1 MKKVFPIVFAFV
13 FLLSCNKDD
22 EITREV
28 GNQPPVIELDSET
41 GIYITKIGK
50 EVTINPNYLPFIH
63 GNVMAGSSRKNLL
76 WFILS
81 TSLTLI
87 T

>member
-50 EVTINPNYLPFIH
+50 EVTINPNYS
-63 GNVMAGSSRKNLL
+63 NVDFAVYSWKCNGRIIS
-76 WFILS
+76 
-81 TSLTLI
+81 
-87 T
+87 